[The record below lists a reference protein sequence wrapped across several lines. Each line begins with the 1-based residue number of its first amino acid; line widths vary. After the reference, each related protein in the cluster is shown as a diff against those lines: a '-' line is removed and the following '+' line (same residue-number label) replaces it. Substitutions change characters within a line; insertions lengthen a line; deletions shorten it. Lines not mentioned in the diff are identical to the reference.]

1 MADCSEYSLTN
12 ESLVDEEVKRDLFV
26 FDLWVQN
33 HDRNLT
39 EQGGNVNLLWS
50 LSQGL
55 YVIDHNLIC
64 QPEFGF
70 ADHHVFRPA
79 GEVVYQDGLLRDG
92 YQSRLLNVMQKWDDI
107 VSSIPNEWLEA
118 ETFSLNLDQ
127 IRRGLL
133 DRANGALWSQ
143 MS

>member
-1 MADCSEYSLTN
+1 M
-12 ESLVDEEVKRDLFV
+12 
-26 FDLWVQN
+26 
-33 HDRNLT
+33 
-39 EQGGNVNLLWS
+39 NLLWS

-55 YVIDHNLIC
+55 YVIDHNLIF
-64 QPEFGF
+64 QPESGF
-70 ADHHVFRPA
+70 ADYHVFRPA
-79 GEVVYQDGLLRDG
+79 GEVVYQDGLLRAG